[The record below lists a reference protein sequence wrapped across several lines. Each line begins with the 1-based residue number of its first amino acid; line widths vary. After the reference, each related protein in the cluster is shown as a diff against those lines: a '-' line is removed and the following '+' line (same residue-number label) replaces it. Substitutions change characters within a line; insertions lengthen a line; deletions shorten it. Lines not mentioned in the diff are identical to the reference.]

1 MEHGRER
8 LSLWIRLLSCLG
20 KKPFPILVA
29 TSKVLKERCIGLIL
43 AMQVNKDLDEIFYQ
57 FDSIESTEPTYTSGL
72 VDSLTLSVRYSLFS
86 HSCMPKP
93 TF

>member
-1 MEHGRER
+1 
-8 LSLWIRLLSCLG
+8 
-20 KKPFPILVA
+20 
-29 TSKVLKERCIGLIL
+29 
-43 AMQVNKDLDEIFYQ
+43 MQVNKDLDEIFYQ